1 MTIVR
6 NSVSSST
13 KLSNHLGV
21 LWYFSPDYNASLPL
35 KVFKIFPGYAG
46 LPDFV
51 LMILESHLSTS
62 PYPSR
67 LQTPAAGV
75 N

>member
-1 MTIVR
+1 MAIVR

-13 KLSNHLGV
+13 KISNHVGV
-21 LWYFSPDYNASLPL
+21 FGYFSRHSNASLRL
-35 KVFKIFPGYAG
+35 KVFRIFPCYAG

-62 PYPSR
+62 PYPSG
-67 LQTPAAGV
+67 LQTPAAAV